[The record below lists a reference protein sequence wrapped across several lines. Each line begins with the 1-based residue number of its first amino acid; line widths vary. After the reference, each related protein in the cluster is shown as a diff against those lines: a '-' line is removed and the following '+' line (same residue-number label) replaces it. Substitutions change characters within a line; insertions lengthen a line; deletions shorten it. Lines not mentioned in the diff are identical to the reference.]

1 LDRLKAIFGKK
12 TPTAQERARSLIKA
26 VDAGGI
32 PLHAGI
38 VNDIA
43 RGLGLDVKSNAP
55 VEVTIERIRKLCL
68 KKQCEDT
75 PQSL

>member
-1 LDRLKAIFGKK
+1 MNFLRPFNRILRVFKN
-12 TPTAQERARSLIKA
+12 TPTVQDRARSLIKA

-43 RGLGLDVKSNAP
+43 RGLGLDVRTDAP
-55 VEVTIERIRKLCL
+55 VEVTIERIRKIV
-68 KKQCEDT
+68 
-75 PQSL
+75 S